1 LQSSVNDKGAGE
13 DLINIKVGEAEIRQ
27 LVTGQHTVADIWC
40 AICNA
45 KLGWKYVDAKER
57 SQQYKVG
64 KFILETRRVMMHSV
78 WEWDDQGPNKSFDG
92 EWQRSGR
99 VTEHAEEVTGRCG
112 DDRVIVFDSE
122 DEDECEDIFA
132 GTWDP
137 SEVAER
143 RRSRV
148 NQRTGKNR

>member
-40 AICNA
+40 AICNV
-45 KLGWKYVDAKER
+45 KLGWKYVDAKEL

-78 WEWDDQGPNKSFDG
+78 WEWDDQGPDKSFDG

-99 VTEHAEEVTGRCG
+99 AAEPTEEVTGHCG

-122 DEDECEDIFA
+122 DEDECEDIFS

-137 SEVAER
+137 TEAAQR

-148 NQRTGKNR
+148 DQRTGKNR